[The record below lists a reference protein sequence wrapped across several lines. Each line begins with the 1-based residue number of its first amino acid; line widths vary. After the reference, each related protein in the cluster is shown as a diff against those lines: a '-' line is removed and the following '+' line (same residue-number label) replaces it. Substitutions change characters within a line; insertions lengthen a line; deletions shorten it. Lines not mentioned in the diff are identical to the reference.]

1 MAKTKNDAIDVAT
14 EPPGLLS
21 EIKAKM
27 KEHRLPIFA
36 AGVAFFAFIALIPAL
51 AAAVAIT
58 GLVADPQTLVD
69 EAESALASSPMET
82 RDFLVSQLEGIAGNS
97 TGAGI
102 AAVVGIAS
110 SVFSASGA
118 VGQLME
124 TLNVVFD
131 RRESRHFIVKRLI
144 AIGLM
149 LFALVMIA
157 AMVFTMTVLPAQL
170 SNWVD
175 SSALRTVISIGRFV
189 ALGLFM
195 VAALSFLYRV
205 GPSSDP
211 ARGSELVPG
220 GRAPIITKGA
230 AVGTVLIV
238 FLSWGFGVFSS
249 NFGSYGE
256 TYGTLATIIVV
267 MLWLQLMALA
277 ILLGAE
283 FDAALG
289 RRRVYDARR
298 DAGLTALTPQVST
311 ES

>member
-1 MAKTKNDAIDVAT
+1 MAKTKQQANEPAA
-14 EPPGLLS
+14 PPGLFS
-21 EIKAKM
+21 ELKTKI

-58 GLVADPQTLVD
+58 GLVADPDVLVTET
-69 EAESALASSPMET
+69 EAALENSPEATRMFVVQQIRDIAAS
-82 RDFLVSQLEGIAGNS
+82 GS

-102 AAVVGIAS
+102 AAAVGVAA

-131 RRESRHFIVKRLI
+131 RRESRNFVIKRLI

-149 LFALVMIA
+149 LGALVMVG
-157 AMVFTMTVLPAQL
+157 AMVFTMSVLPAQL
-170 SNWVD
+170 DNWID
-175 SSALRTVISIGRFV
+175 SSAIRWLVSIGRFF
-189 ALGLFM
+189 ALGLLM
-195 VAALSFLYRV
+195 IAGLSFLYKV
-205 GPSSDP
+205 GPAADP
-211 ARGSELVPG
+211 ARGSELVAG
-220 GRAPIITKGA
+220 GKSPVITKGA
-230 AVGTVLIV
+230 AVGTALIV
-238 FLSWGFGVFSS
+238 FLSWGFGVFVN

-277 ILLGAE
+277 VLIGAE
-283 FDAALG
+283 VDAALG
-289 RRRVYDARR
+289 RQKVYEARR
-298 DAGLTALTPQVST
+298 SVGLEAVAPSA
-311 ES
+311 